1 MFHSEIDGSS
11 LKSEHCGKSD
21 RNLRACFPFRF
32 WFRGSDLSRTGPPE
46 VPALRVVRT
55 AFGGQTACR
64 NVTEILAREV
74 V

>member
-1 MFHSEIDGSS
+1 MSLSEISGSF
-11 LKSEHCGKSD
+11 LRSEHCGKSD
-21 RNLRACFPFRF
+21 RNLRACLPFRF
-32 WFRGSDLSRTGPPE
+32 WFRGSDVSLLGPPQ
-46 VPALRVVRT
+46 VRLLRVVRT